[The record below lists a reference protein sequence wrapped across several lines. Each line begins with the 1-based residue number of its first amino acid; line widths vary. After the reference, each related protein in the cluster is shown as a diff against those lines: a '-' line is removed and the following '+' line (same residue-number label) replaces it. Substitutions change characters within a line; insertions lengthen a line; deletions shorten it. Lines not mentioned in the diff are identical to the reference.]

1 LFDSR
6 LFILLKD
13 HKLLYEG
20 IYALKVYLWL
30 ALQDLPDVKLLND
43 EVVLFVIYTISTI
56 SIFGSRILMLFLSE
70 FI

>member
-13 HKLLYEG
+13 HKLLNEG

-30 ALQDLPDVKLLND
+30 ALQDLPDVELLND
-43 EVVLFVIYTISTI
+43 EVVLFVIYTIC
-56 SIFGSRILMLFLSE
+56 IFGSRILMLFLSE